1 MHTLSF
7 TLKQHTPIIHF
18 QHDQDGAVPASEL

>member
-1 MHTLSF
+1 MHKLEI

-18 QHDQDGAVPASEL
+18 QHDQDGATLQVK